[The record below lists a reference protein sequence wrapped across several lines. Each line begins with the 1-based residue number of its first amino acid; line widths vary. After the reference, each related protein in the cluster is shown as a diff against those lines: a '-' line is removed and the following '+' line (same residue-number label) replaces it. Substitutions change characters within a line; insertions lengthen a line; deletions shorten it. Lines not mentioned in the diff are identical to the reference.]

1 MSPVRTLAAAQLR
14 ADLRDPATGRAT
26 RGRVATTAIAY
37 AFSGLVLALTLG
49 DARPDAALFVASS
62 FAMVLA
68 AFGIVGSYDELMGR
82 PKDNAWLVTL
92 PASEAQHYG
101 ARLLGIAAYVALMAV
116 SVALPIGVRTALTD
130 GAGAAWAV
138 GGLTAG
144 AVVWTASA
152 AVAVLW
158 ALTLALP
165 QRALRPAVVA
175 VRAALIGSLVMG
187 YQWIGLSE
195 GAPDAPWWPGAWI
208 ADAVSG
214 QPTVGLA
221 LLTATVGGFLIAF
234 GAVFPRRYF
243 ALQRALSDG
252 ARRAEAER
260 PAARLSAFERALAG
274 RGPSRAAYG
283 FAAAAFQHDRLVR
296 GRLGPAAL
304 LPLAFVLF
312 GWLAGGLES
321 VFVHG
326 ADALLGAPETQLHLS
341 VLVILLFCAQ
351 TLVQTV
357 QFSDHARAAWVL
369 GTLPGASPR
378 RLQLGAQRALLVR
391 VLAPLHVLVAAGLAL
406 QMPAL
411 HATVHAFFWFA
422 VAALVTRVQALC
434 LRRRPFS
441 RQADRFDTA
450 SRMAPLL
457 VAIPVSVVVVLVQM
471 LTFHSL
477 AAATGTAAVLLV
489 ASTLVGAVAE
499 RLVTRERP
507 RAVRAPRVATA

>member
-14 ADLRDPATGRAT
+14 ADLRDPATGKAT
-26 RGRVATTAIAY
+26 RGRVATTGIAY

-49 DARPDAALFVASS
+49 DAGPEAALFVASS

-101 ARLLGIAAYVALMAV
+101 ARLIGIAAYVALMAV
-116 SVALPIGVRTALTD
+116 SVAVPVGIRTVLTS
-130 GAGAAWAV
+130 GLAAGLAV

-144 AVVWTASA
+144 AVVWTAAA
-152 AVAVLW
+152 AVAALW

-165 QRALRPAVVA
+165 QRMLRPAVVA
-175 VRAALIGSLVMG
+175 VRAVLIGALVMG

-208 ADAVSG
+208 ADVVSG
-214 QPTVGLA
+214 QPTTGLA
-221 LLTATVGGFLIAF
+221 LLLATVGVFTVAF
-234 GAVFPRRYF
+234 GVVFPRRYF

-296 GRLGPAAL
+296 GRLWPAAL

-312 GWLAGGLES
+312 GWLAGGLDS

-326 ADALLGAPETQLHLS
+326 ASSLLGAPETQLHLS

-369 GTLPGASPR
+369 GTLPGADAR

-411 HATVHAFFWFA
+411 HAIVHALFWFA

-441 RQADRFDTA
+441 READRFDTV
-450 SRMAPLL
+450 SRMTPLF
-457 VAIPVSVVVVLVQM
+457 VALPVSIAVVLLQM
-471 LTFHSL
+471 VAFETL
-477 AAATGTAAVLLV
+477 A
-489 ASTLVGAVAE
+489 GAVAAAGGLLAVSAAIGAVAD
-499 RLVTRERP
+499 RAGVRRP
-507 RAVRAPRVATA
+507 ARPALSAVPASA